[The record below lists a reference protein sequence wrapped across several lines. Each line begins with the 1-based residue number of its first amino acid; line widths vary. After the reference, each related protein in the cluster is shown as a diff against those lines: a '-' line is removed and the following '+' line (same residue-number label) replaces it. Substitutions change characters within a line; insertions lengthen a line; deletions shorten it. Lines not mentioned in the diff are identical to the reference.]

1 MKIYNYSRKALA
13 LVAASILVLGMTTAS
28 QVRSANPEPERVSDD
43 ARLIVNRIPNLGN
56 HVIVD
61 LYIDGVPALPIV
73 YGQTYESLLSP
84 GRHVLSVQASPNPKW
99 TSPSEIV
106 LNVRKGETYSF
117 TAMGD
122 GSGHLI
128 LKGA

>member
-13 LVAASILVLGMTTAS
+13 LIAASVLLLGVTTES
-28 QVRSANPEPERVSDD
+28 QARSANPESQRVSND
-43 ARLIVNRIPNLGN
+43 ARLIVSRIPNLGN

-61 LYIDGVPALPIV
+61 LYVDGIAALPIM

-84 GRHVLSVQASPNPKW
+84 GRHVLSVQASPNAKW
-99 TSPSEIV
+99 ISPSEVV
-106 LNVRKGETYSF
+106 LNVRKGETYNF

-128 LKGA
+128 LKGV